1 MQDVEKTEIQSQ
13 TSSKR
18 RRRRNRFRP
27 LYGLLVAI
35 LMIRGAAST
44 KNAKDGTAENYGMD
58 GMSLGMCFGLL
69 ISVMFGDYTCVGL
82 SIGMLLGMAVGLS
95 VHKE

>member
-1 MQDVEKTEIQSQ
+1 MSEFKEFIRAASPWVAM
-13 TSSKR
+13 
-18 RRRRNRFRP
+18 
-27 LYGLLVAI
+27 GLLVAI
-35 LMIRGAAST
+35 LVIRGAAST
-44 KNAKDGTAENYGMD
+44 KNAKDGTAESYGMDGMD

-82 SIGMLLGMAVGLS
+82 SIGMLVGMAVGLS

>member
-1 MQDVEKTEIQSQ
+1 MIAMSGFKEFIRAASPWVAM
-13 TSSKR
+13 
-18 RRRRNRFRP
+18 
-27 LYGLLVAI
+27 GLLVAI
-35 LMIRGAAST
+35 LVIQGAAST
-44 KNAKDGTAENYGMD
+44 KNAKDGTVENYGMD

-82 SIGMLLGMAVGLS
+82 SIGMLVGMAVGLS

>member
-1 MQDVEKTEIQSQ
+1 MIAMNEVRDFIRAASPWVAM
-13 TSSKR
+13 
-18 RRRRNRFRP
+18 
-27 LYGLLVAI
+27 GLLVV
-35 LMIRGAAST
+35 IRGAAST

-69 ISVMFGDYTCVGL
+69 ISVMFGDYTCIGL
-82 SIGMLLGMAVGLS
+82 SIGMLVGMAVGLS

>member
-1 MQDVEKTEIQSQ
+1 MIGLIAMNDVKEFIRAAS
-13 TSSKR
+13 
-18 RRRRNRFRP
+18 P
-27 LYGLLVAI
+27 WVAMGLLVAI
-35 LMIRGAAST
+35 LVIRGAAST
-44 KNAKDGTAENYGMD
+44 KNAKDGTVENYGMD

-82 SIGMLLGMAVGLS
+82 SIGMLVGMAVGLS

>member
-1 MQDVEKTEIQSQ
+1 MTGLIAMNDVREFIRAAS
-13 TSSKR
+13 
-18 RRRRNRFRP
+18 P
-27 LYGLLVAI
+27 WVAMGLLVAI
-35 LMIRGAAST
+35 LMIRGTAST

-82 SIGMLLGMAVGLS
+82 SIGMLVGMAVGLS

>member
-1 MQDVEKTEIQSQ
+1 MGG
-13 TSSKR
+13 
-18 RRRRNRFRP
+18 N
-27 LYGLLVAI
+27 
-35 LMIRGAAST
+35 GAAGGNSGDSGCCVN
-44 KNAKDGTAENYGMD
+44 KNAKNETAGNYGMD

-82 SIGMLLGMAVGLS
+82 SIGMLVGMAVGLS

>member
-1 MQDVEKTEIQSQ
+1 MITMNDVREFIRVAS
-13 TSSKR
+13 
-18 RRRRNRFRP
+18 P
-27 LYGLLVAI
+27 WVAI
-35 LMIRGAAST
+35 LVIRGTAST

-82 SIGMLLGMAVGLS
+82 SIGMLVGMAVGLS

>member
-1 MQDVEKTEIQSQ
+1 MSGFKEFIRAASPWVAM
-13 TSSKR
+13 
-18 RRRRNRFRP
+18 
-27 LYGLLVAI
+27 GLLVAI
-35 LMIRGAAST
+35 LVIQGAAST
-44 KNAKDGTAENYGMD
+44 KNAKDGTVENYGMD

-82 SIGMLLGMAVGLS
+82 SIGMLVGMAVGLS

>member
-1 MQDVEKTEIQSQ
+1 MNDVRDFIRAAS
-13 TSSKR
+13 
-18 RRRRNRFRP
+18 P
-27 LYGLLVAI
+27 WVAMGLLVTI
-35 LMIRGAAST
+35 LVIRGAAST
-44 KNAKDGTAENYGMD
+44 KNAKNGTAENY

-82 SIGMLLGMAVGLS
+82 SIGMLVGMAVGLS